1 MRARNKPAKRRLSL
15 VLCCGWSAILLTS
28 SVLAQDLDQVTATNN
43 AANEAAKAS
52 QQRIDSVAEQT
63 DKLLSEYR
71 VVIKEIDGLRVYN
84 RQLEKQIA
92 GQMREME
99 QLRESIDRVTVIE
112 RQVVPLMLR
121 MVDGLR
127 QFVELDVPFLE
138 QERQERLENLDSA
151 MDRADVSVAE
161 KFRKVLE
168 AYQIE
173 NEYGRTIEAYSGT
186 LTLDGNPR
194 EVDFLRIGRVSLM
207 YQTENAQ
214 RSGLWDQTERQW
226 VSLPDQYRSP
236 IKEGLRIAR
245 KEVAPNL
252 LKLPV
257 PGPEAAE

>member
-1 MRARNKPAKRRLSL
+1 
-15 VLCCGWSAILLTS
+15 
-28 SVLAQDLDQVTATNN
+28 VLAQDLDQVTATNN
-43 AANEAAKAS
+43 SANEAAKAS

-63 DKLLSEYR
+63 DRLLSEYR

-84 RQLEKQIA
+84 RQMEKQIA
-92 GQMREME
+92 GQMKEME
-99 QLRESIDRVTVIE
+99 QLRDSIDRVTVIE

-121 MVDGLR
+121 MVDGLH

-138 QERQERLENLDSA
+138 QERQERLEYLDSL

-186 LTLDGNPR
+186 LNLDGNPR

-226 VSLPDQYRSP
+226 VSLPDKYHTP
-236 IKEGLRIAR
+236 IKKGLRIAR

-252 LKLPV
+252 LKLPI
-257 PGPEAAE
+257 PGPEAAQ